1 MVDERKLFIKILQ
14 LNCFITDEFGFDEL
28 YLVIKKEKIW
38 PVGNSYKSVKQGA
51 IDINVNV
58 YNLSP
63 NTQLNLELWD
73 YDFIS
78 SNDLLGNM
86 PLYIDEP
93 GGPYTTDMIPNK
105 EETDRAKYS
114 IVWEIDFMNEK
125 D

>member
-28 YLVIKKEKIW
+28 YLVVKKEKIW
-38 PVGNSYKSVKQGA
+38 PLNDTYKSVKQG
-51 IDINVNV
+51 ITDININV

-63 NTQLNLELWD
+63 NTWVDLELWD
-73 YDFIS
+73 FDFIS
-78 SNDLLGNM
+78 SNDLLGKM
-86 PLYIDEP
+86 PLFIDEP
-93 GGPYTTDMIPNK
+93 GGPFTTDMIPNK